1 LPRFE
6 QASRS
11 MTTNRG
17 REVARDRYQG
27 LGAKALEAPDTPDM
41 IEVTTSKVQLGVRL
55 ALRIV
60 ASSHAMSLAHRE
72 QASAPANGTR
82 SMRVQSFQTVAV
94 HAALV
99 VNSSADLFDQ
109 QNSGLARDVARI
121 PGDVTAKPPTG
132 PFRSTSTTR
141 GTAIHVVALSVLTR
155 YLWESEP
162 SSSVFSDRRA
172 CYPLPFHCSCPQP
185 GKLPAFRRPPA
196 ALH

>member
-1 LPRFE
+1 V
-6 QASRS
+6 
-11 MTTNRG
+11 TTNRRSRNSERPIPRTG
-17 REVARDRYQG
+17 S
-27 LGAKALEAPDTPDM
+27 KALEAPDTPDT
-41 IEVTTSKVQLGVRL
+41 IEVTTTKVQLGVGT
-55 ALRIV
+55 ALRII